1 MYQHRNVLCFIN
13 ACSYKHDIIIWYNRP
28 SSNQCSYTSFDSR
41 TTLFKESDVRRSS
54 PDTPSDVTNNSI
66 DYSFYVNYPNQTVSI
81 PQRILA
87 SLVKFELN
95 AIQLES
101 AMFFSLQTS
110 SAPLDPQ
117 PPTTEQSNNIVHIR
131 ILDQQRDEV
140 C

>member
-1 MYQHRNVLCFIN
+1 M
-13 ACSYKHDIIIWYNRP
+13 
-28 SSNQCSYTSFDSR
+28 
-41 TTLFKESDVRRSS
+41 LFKESDVQRSS
-54 PDTPSDVTNNSI
+54 SDTPSDATDNSI
-66 DYSFYVNYPNQTVSI
+66 DYSFYVNYPNQTVPI

-95 AIQLES
+95 AMQLES
-101 AMFFSLQTS
+101 AMFFSLQTP

-117 PPTTEQSNNIVHIR
+117 TPTTEQSNNTVHIG